1 MNIHCMA
8 DNPYINLYLI
18 FAMEIK
24 YFRYFVFYISVCV
37 CVCVFFILLI
47 KELKGE
53 NKLTA

>member
-1 MNIHCMA
+1 MA

-24 YFRYFVFYISVCV
+24 YFMYFVLYISVCV